1 MASVIQILYRKQM
14 VSMSR
19 KGKLNIYELVAP
31 PEFYKKLED
40 KLRDDFLEEKV
51 E

>member
-1 MASVIQILYRKQM
+1 MIQIVYRKQM
-14 VSMSR
+14 ISMSR
-19 KGKLNIYELVAP
+19 KGKLNNCELVALP
-31 PEFYKKLED
+31 AFYKKLED